1 MSAELAGLDP
11 LERFLALLRHGRP
24 REAERTL
31 ADHPEIAASEPAVWC
46 ALGDESRL
54 ATALA
59 ADPGLATRE
68 RAPGDW
74 PPILYACASWRH
86 QEGGAAADGLVNV
99 VRRLLDAGESAN
111 RAVPWDGNPEAKLP
125 ALFFASSWGNAPVTR
140 LLLERG
146 ARTDDGESIY
156 HAAQYDRRDCL
167 ELLLEHGA
175 DLSGRHAF
183 WNNTPLY
190 FLHGH
195 MEGADGTAVADRG
208 IAWLLE
214 HGADPNVTS
223 GGSQETPLH
232 AAVRSGRGR
241 DAIAKLVSHGANPDA
256 ARHDGATPYVL
267 ALRHGNAAAAAALL
281 EAGADAT
288 RASDVDRF
296 LAVCLAGDGEHARRM
311 VAAAPDLVAR
321 AEALAPGRVA
331 YAACRG
337 DIAALSLMLELG
349 FPRDRES
356 EEDCGTP
363 LHWAAWHGRPAAAR
377 LLLERGAR
385 LDVRD
390 RRYGSS
396 PLGWACHGS
405 MNCRTDDV
413 AYPELVELLVRA
425 GADRATATNFWGA
438 PPEELASPAVRARL
452 VELGFVPNVGNG
464 KSS

>member
-1 MSAELAGLDP
+1 MSVHAPSDP
-11 LERFLALLRHGRP
+11 IERFLALLRHGQP
-24 REAERTL
+24 REAARTL

-59 ADPGLATRE
+59 ADPGLATRA

-86 QEGGAAADGLVNV
+86 EEGASAADGLVGV
-99 VRRLLDAGESAN
+99 VRRLLDAGETAN
-111 RAVPWDGNPEAKLP
+111 RSVPWDGNPEAKLP

-146 ARTDDGESIY
+146 AETNDGESIY

-167 ELLLEHGA
+167 ELLLQYGA

-183 WNNTPLY
+183 WGNTPLY
-190 FLHGH
+190 FLLGH
-195 MEGADGTAVADRG
+195 HEGGNGTAVADRG

-223 GGSQETPLH
+223 GEAQETPLH
-232 AAVRSGRGR
+232 AAVRAGRGR
-241 DAIAKLVSHGANPDA
+241 DTIAKLLAHGARPDV
-256 ARHDGATPYVL
+256 ARRDGVTPYVL
-267 ALRHGNAAAAAALL
+267 ALRHGNTAAAAALL

-296 LAVCLAGDGEHARRM
+296 LAACLAGDAGAARRM
-311 VAAAPDLVAR
+311 LAATPELVAR
-321 AEALAPGRVA
+321 AEALAPDRLAHAASHGDVA
-331 YAACRG
+331 AVA
-337 DIAALSLMLELG
+337 LMLELG
-349 FPRDRES
+349 FPHDRES
-356 EEDCGTP
+356 ADGGTP

-377 LLLERGAR
+377 MLLERGAAVN
-385 LDVRD
+385 VRD
-390 RRYGSS
+390 RRFGSS

-405 MNCRTDDV
+405 QNCRTDDD
-413 AYPELVELLVRA
+413 AYRELVELLVGA
-425 GADRATATNFWGA
+425 GADRAIATNFWGA
-438 PPEELASPAVRARL
+438 PPEQLASPAVRARL
-452 VELGFVPNVGNG
+452 QELGFVPDHGNG